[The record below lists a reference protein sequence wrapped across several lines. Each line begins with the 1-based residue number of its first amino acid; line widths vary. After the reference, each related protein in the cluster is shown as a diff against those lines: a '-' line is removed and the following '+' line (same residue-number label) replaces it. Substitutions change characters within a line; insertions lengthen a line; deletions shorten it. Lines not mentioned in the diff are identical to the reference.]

1 MMLRLR
7 NRPAGFG
14 VIVLT
19 LVAAVV
25 LLVLGRQWLTTA
37 ELRASLVLAR
47 GQSDDLSRLQIENR
61 RLKEKQVSA
70 AELERLRADHA
81 ALPRLRAEVEALKA
95 GGPLAP

>member
-1 MMLRLR
+1 MMLRRR

-14 VIVLT
+14 IIVLT

-37 ELRASLVLAR
+37 ELRSSLELAR
-47 GQSDDLSRLQIENR
+47 GHTDELSLLQTENR

-81 ALPRLRAEVEALKA
+81 ALPRLRAEVEAVKA
-95 GGPLAP
+95 GEALAP